1 LRSFFMCGVFIT
13 CAALP
18 AFADD
23 ARDARSYLKSNLANS
38 IENAAEQAIRS
49 RVPNVEVEISGFK
62 DGKPQYGIIAVQPL
76 SDNLQAGR
84 ATFLQLS
91 AFAQNDRETLNLGI
105 GQRFLHN
112 GGKVITGLNVFFD
125 HELDY
130 EHQRWSIGGE
140 ILTSVGD
147 VRVNFYE
154 AISDEEVGK
163 DNALEQALGGFDAE
177 LALPLPY
184 MPTTRIHAKTFSW
197 EGENGAD
204 DFEGETVSLRSE
216 MPYGFTLEAGQT
228 SYDSDNVEDKDFIT
242 LTWNFAMTNRAMRQ
256 PFISKRAYM
265 LADISNR
272 RFEKV
277 RRENRIIK
285 QVSSSELTITVSGF

>member
-1 LRSFFMCGVFIT
+1 MCGVFIT

-76 SDNLQAGR
+76 SDNLRTGR
-84 ATFLQLS
+84 ATFLQVS
-91 AFAQNDRETLNLGI
+91 AFAHNDRQPLNLGI